1 MRISILLTGFD
12 GGGAQRRLLTL
23 ASQFVARGHAVE
35 LLVGS
40 GDGPFRACAPA
51 AAAIVPLGSAW
62 HGIPGLSRRKSLR
75 MLAAVPALVRH
86 FGRTQADV
94 LLCGSTP
101 ANLAALAARD
111 LARRDIPV
119 VVSVNVPLSRSTAA
133 SGRPAL
139 AGLVRHYYPRADAVI
154 ANAAVL
160 ADDVIRFTQL
170 SPDRVAT
177 IPNPVDVDGIQRQAG
192 EATSH
197 PWLTARRVPLLLSV
211 GKLKAQKDLPTLLR
225 AFREVRRVRPA
236 RLLLLGAGEERE
248 RLLHLAAELGV
259 GDDVE
264 LPGFVA
270 NPYPYMAGADVFVSS
285 SRWEGF
291 SNVIAEALAC
301 GCPVVATDCPG
312 GVSEILGGGRFGKLV
327 GEADPV
333 SMARAVLDTL
343 DSPPNREKLRE
354 RARFYSVATAAEAYL
369 SVLRRCAGS
378 GGHQACRA
386 GGADR
391 IHGAPA

>member
-1 MRISILLTGFD
+1 MRISIVLTGFD

-23 ASQFVARGHAVE
+23 ASRFVALGHAVE

-40 GDGPFRACAPA
+40 EDGPFRACAPA
-51 AAAIVPLGSAW
+51 AATVVPLSGAW
-62 HGIPGLSRRKSLR
+62 HGIAGLSRRKSLR

-86 FGRTQADV
+86 LGRTQADV

-119 VVSVNVPLSRSTAA
+119 VLSVNVPLSRSTAVR
-133 SGRPAL
+133 GRPAL
-139 AGLVRHYYPRADAVI
+139 AGLVRHYYPRADALI
-154 ANAAVL
+154 ANAAFL
-160 ADDVIRFTQL
+160 AEDVVRFTRL
-170 SPDRVAT
+170 SPGRVAT
-177 IPNPVDVDGIQRQAG
+177 IPNPVDVDGIDRQAS

-211 GKLKAQKDLPTLLR
+211 GKLKAQKDFPTLLR
-225 AFREVRRVRPA
+225 AFREVRKVRPA
-236 RLLLLGAGEERE
+236 RLLLLGSGEERE
-248 RLLHLAAELGV
+248 RLLLLAAELGL
-259 GDDVE
+259 GEDVE

-327 GEADPV
+327 SEADPG
-333 SMARAVLDTL
+333 SLARAVLDTL
-343 DSPPNREKLRE
+343 DSPPDRERLRE
-354 RARFYSVATAAEAYL
+354 
-369 SVLRRCAGS
+369 
-378 GGHQACRA
+378 
-386 GGADR
+386 
-391 IHGAPA
+391 